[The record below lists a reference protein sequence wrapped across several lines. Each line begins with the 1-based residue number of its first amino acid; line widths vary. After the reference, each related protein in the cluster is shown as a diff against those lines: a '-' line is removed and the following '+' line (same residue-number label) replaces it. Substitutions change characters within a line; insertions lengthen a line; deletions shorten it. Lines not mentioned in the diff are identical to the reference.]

1 MVRPVRVFTA
11 GLKDIGAGIGSAFS
25 SLRVRI
31 LLAVTASLIGIA
43 SVFYHWAEGWSWLDS
58 FYFSVI
64 TISTVGYGDF
74 SPQTAIG
81 KLFTSVYVLCGL
93 GIFVTTATAI
103 GDSIASRA
111 RIHEDEL

>member
-1 MVRPVRVFTA
+1 MVRPLRSATT
-11 GLKDIGAGIGSAFS
+11 GLGYIGAGIGSALS
-25 SLRVRI
+25 SRRVRI
-31 LLAVTASLIGIA
+31 LLALTTILIAVA
-43 SVFYHWAEGWSWLDS
+43 SVFYHWVEGWSWLDS

-74 SPQTAIG
+74 SPHTAAG
-81 KLFTSVYVLCGL
+81 KLFTSIYVLCGL

-111 RIHEDEL
+111 RAREDEL